1 MALDR
6 EDMERRRKKREAARR
21 MQQRRRRRMLL
32 LTACALV
39 VLVGCGVA
47 IFKLASGDKTTPV
60 SSISETAATTAATTE
75 AATEPGRR
83 TKDPITT
90 IHIRAVGDLNVT
102 NSVVDSGIGP
112 TGYDFS
118 RAFMDV
124 AAELAVGDVTVM
136 NVEGNFCGEPYGSET
151 ASAPTELL
159 TYLKSVGVDL
169 VQMANSYSVYNGLIG
184 LNSTLNN
191 IRAAGME
198 PLGAY
203 ATSSDFNKTGGYTI
217 CDVQGIKVAFVAFT
231 KGLGGMGL
239 PAGSEDCVNL
249 LYTDYDSNYKQVD
262 KKGITGI
269 LSKVA
274 AEKPDIT
281 VAMLHWGS
289 VNSDEI
295 SKTQT
300 QIVDLMQKNGVDVII
315 GSHPH
320 LLQKIEL
327 NEKTGKLVAYSLG
340 DFYGDAQLGGSN
352 YSVIL
357 DIEITKDAD
366 LKTTKVTNFSY
377 IPIYTEK
384 ETECDGY
391 RRVVRIEQAM
401 HAYENNYVDKV
412 TADSY
417 TAMQK
422 AMKRIPERI
431 TGTKADSTTTS
442 TTAATTEAATEATTE
457 ETTEETTAETTAAVT
472 DTTA

>member
-1 MALDR
+1 MALER
-6 EDMERRRKKREAARR
+6 EDMERRRQKREAARR
-21 MQQRRRRRMLL
+21 RARKRKQRMLL
-32 LTACALV
+32 MISAAFV
-39 VLVGCGVA
+39 VLVGCGIV
-47 IFKLASGDKTTPV
+47 ISRLASGSKTAPV
-60 SSISETAATTAATTE
+60 SALNSPTETTAAAAQTTE
-75 AATEPGRR
+75 ATEAGRR

-102 NSVVDSGIGP
+102 NTVVDSGIAAS
-112 TGYDFS
+112 GYDYT

-124 AAELAVGDVTVM
+124 AAELADADVTVM
-136 NVEGNFCGEPYGSET
+136 NLEGNFCGEPYGSET

-159 TYLKSVGVDL
+159 TYLKSAGVDL
-169 VQMANSYSVYNGLIG
+169 IQMANSYSVYNGLIG
-184 LNSTLNN
+184 LSSTLNN
-191 IRAAGME
+191 IRSAGIE

-203 ATSSDFNKTGGYTI
+203 ATTSDFNKTGGYTI
-217 CDVQGIKVAFVAFT
+217 CDIQGIKVAFVAFT
-231 KGLGGMGL
+231 KGVGGMGL
-239 PAGSEDCVNL
+239 PAGSENSVNL

-262 KKGITGI
+262 KKGITSI

-274 AEKPDIT
+274 SEKPDIT

-300 QIVDLMQKNGVDVII
+300 QIVELMQKNGVDVII

-384 ETECDGY
+384 ESECDGY

-401 HAYENNYVDKV
+401 YAYENNFVDKV

-431 TGTKADSTTTS
+431 TGESADSAPTTT
-442 TTAATTEAATEATTE
+442 TAATEAT
-457 ETTEETTAETTAAVT
+457 ETTDATTAAT
-472 DTTA
+472 EEGAG

>member
-47 IFKLASGDKTTPV
+47 IFRLASADKTAPV
-60 SSISETAATTAATTE
+60 SSVSETAATTAATTD

-159 TYLKSVGVDL
+159 TYLKSIGVDL

-198 PLGAY
+198 PL
-203 ATSSDFNKTGGYTI
+203 
-217 CDVQGIKVAFVAFT
+217 
-231 KGLGGMGL
+231 
-239 PAGSEDCVNL
+239 
-249 LYTDYDSNYKQVD
+249 
-262 KKGITGI
+262 
-269 LSKVA
+269 
-274 AEKPDIT
+274 
-281 VAMLHWGS
+281 
-289 VNSDEI
+289 
-295 SKTQT
+295 
-300 QIVDLMQKNGVDVII
+300 
-315 GSHPH
+315 
-320 LLQKIEL
+320 
-327 NEKTGKLVAYSLG
+327 
-340 DFYGDAQLGGSN
+340 
-352 YSVIL
+352 
-357 DIEITKDAD
+357 
-366 LKTTKVTNFSY
+366 
-377 IPIYTEK
+377 
-384 ETECDGY
+384 
-391 RRVVRIEQAM
+391 
-401 HAYENNYVDKV
+401 
-412 TADSY
+412 
-417 TAMQK
+417 
-422 AMKRIPERI
+422 
-431 TGTKADSTTTS
+431 
-442 TTAATTEAATEATTE
+442 
-457 ETTEETTAETTAAVT
+457 
-472 DTTA
+472 